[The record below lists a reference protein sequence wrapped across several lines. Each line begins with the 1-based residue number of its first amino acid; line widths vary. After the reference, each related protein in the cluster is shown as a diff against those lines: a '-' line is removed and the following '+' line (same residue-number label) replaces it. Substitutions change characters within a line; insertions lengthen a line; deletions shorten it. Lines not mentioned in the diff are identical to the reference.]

1 MFIQCVYITKEKMK
15 DINAEEYAA
24 LQNSET
30 PVVIDFHATWCGPC
44 KVLSPILEE
53 LEAEVENVQFVK
65 LDVDQ
70 FPEIAGA
77 NQVMGVPTVV
87 ILKDGEIKERF
98 VGVQPKETIKE
109 KITALS

>member
-1 MFIQCVYITKEKMK
+1 MK

-24 LQNSET
+24 LQNSEN

-53 LEAEVENVQFVK
+53 LESEVENVEFVK

-70 FPEIAGA
+70 YPEIAGA

-87 ILKDGEIKERF
+87 ILKDGEVKERF

>member
-1 MFIQCVYITKEKMK
+1 M
-15 DINAEEYAA
+15 
-24 LQNSET
+24 NSSS

-53 LEAEVENVQFVK
+53 LNDEIEGVEFVK

-70 FPEIAGA
+70 HTQIAGQ

-87 ILKDGEIKERF
+87 ILKDGEVKDRF
-98 VGVQPKETIKE
+98 VGVQPKEVIKE
-109 KITALS
+109 KITSLG

>member
-1 MFIQCVYITKEKMK
+1 MVKE
-15 DINAEEYAA
+15 INAEEYAEII
-24 LQNSET
+24 NSSS

-53 LEAEVENVQFVK
+53 LNDEIEGVEFVK

-70 FPEIAGA
+70 HPQIAGQ

-87 ILKDGEIKERF
+87 ILKDGEVKERF
-98 VGVQPKETIKE
+98 VGVQPKEVIKE
-109 KITALS
+109 KIDALG

>member
-1 MFIQCVYITKEKMK
+1 MEKMVK
-15 DINAEEYAA
+15 EINAEEYAEIM
-24 LQNSET
+24 NSSS

-53 LEAEVENVQFVK
+53 LNDEIEGVEFVK

-70 FPEIAGA
+70 HPQIAGQ

-87 ILKDGEIKERF
+87 ILKDGEVKDRF
-98 VGVQPKETIKE
+98 VGVQPKEVIKE
-109 KITALS
+109 KITSLG

>member
-1 MFIQCVYITKEKMK
+1 MVKE
-15 DINAEEYAA
+15 INAEEYAEII
-24 LQNSET
+24 NSSS

-53 LEAEVENVQFVK
+53 LNDEIEGVEFVK

-70 FPEIAGA
+70 HPQIAGQ

-87 ILKDGEIKERF
+87 ILKDGEVKDRF
-98 VGVQPKETIKE
+98 VGVQPKEVIKE
-109 KITALS
+109 KITSLG

>member
-1 MFIQCVYITKEKMK
+1 MVKE
-15 DINAEEYAA
+15 INAEEYSEIV
-24 LQNSET
+24 NSST

-53 LEAEVENVQFVK
+53 LDDEIEGVEFVK

-70 FPEIAGA
+70 HPQIAGQ

-87 ILKDGEIKERF
+87 ILKDGEVKDRF
-98 VGVQPKETIKE
+98 VGVQPKEVIKE
-109 KITALS
+109 KITSLG

>member
-1 MFIQCVYITKEKMK
+1 MVKE
-15 DINAEEYAA
+15 INAEEYSEII
-24 LQNSET
+24 NSSN

-53 LEAEVENVQFVK
+53 LDDEIEGIEFVK

-70 FPEIAGA
+70 HPQIAGQ

-87 ILKDGEIKERF
+87 ILKDGEVKDRF
-98 VGVQPKETIKE
+98 VGVQPKEVIKE
-109 KITALS
+109 KITSLG

>member
-1 MFIQCVYITKEKMK
+1 MVKE
-15 DINAEEYAA
+15 INAEEYAEII
-24 LQNSET
+24 NSSS

-53 LEAEVENVQFVK
+53 LNDEIEGVEFVK

-70 FPEIAGA
+70 HPQIAGQ

-87 ILKDGEIKERF
+87 ILKDGEVKDRF
-98 VGVQPKETIKE
+98 VGVQPKEVIKE
-109 KITALS
+109 

>member
-1 MFIQCVYITKEKMK
+1 MVKE
-15 DINAEEYAA
+15 INAEEYAEII
-24 LQNSET
+24 NSTT

-53 LEAEVENVQFVK
+53 LNDEIEDVEFVK

-70 FPEIAGA
+70 HPQIAGQ

-87 ILKDGEIKERF
+87 ILKDGEVKERF
-98 VGVQPKETIKE
+98 VGVQPKEVIKE
-109 KITALS
+109 KIDALG

>member
-1 MFIQCVYITKEKMK
+1 MVKE
-15 DINAEEYAA
+15 INAEEYAEII
-24 LQNSET
+24 NSSS

-53 LEAEVENVQFVK
+53 FNDEIEGVEFVK

-70 FPEIAGA
+70 HPQIAGQ

-87 ILKDGEIKERF
+87 ILKDGEVKDRF
-98 VGVQPKETIKE
+98 VGVQPKEVIKE
-109 KITALS
+109 KITSLG

>member
-1 MFIQCVYITKEKMK
+1 MVKE
-15 DINAEEYAA
+15 INAEEYAEII
-24 LQNSET
+24 NSSS

-53 LEAEVENVQFVK
+53 LNDEIEGVEFVK

-70 FPEIAGA
+70 HPQIPGQ

-87 ILKDGEIKERF
+87 ILKDGEVKDRF
-98 VGVQPKETIKE
+98 VGVQPKEVIKE
-109 KITALS
+109 KITSLC